1 MIVWGTTVRIKIA
14 IMKKKWSRNIAESR
28 CSGTSQIHNPKM
40 KEKII
45 YFISWHVINH
55 IKKDVNL
62 FPSNQYCQLNMDEKE
77 GEKKKKIREEKTD
90 N

>member
-1 MIVWGTTVRIKIA
+1 
-14 IMKKKWSRNIAESR
+14 
-28 CSGTSQIHNPKM
+28 M

-77 GEKKKKIREEKTD
+77 GENKKMESKQRMMGIRVQWGTYWGEEGVGVEVEVQKRE
-90 N
+90 